1 MSNSKKCIGL
11 KVLAVVAILFG
22 LLTIKSGGAVL
33 LFDGAERV
41 AAGNYVPFV
50 LWSNFILGFVY
61 IVAGVGMWLQ
71 KRWAA
76 WLAMAI
82 LIVTLM
88 VFAAFG
94 WHIST
99 GGLFE
104 ERTLKAMILRSSVW
118 LVLSLLLY
126 IRLIKQKYGD

>member
-94 WHIST
+94 WHINT

>member
-76 WLAMAI
+76 WLR
-82 LIVTLM
+82 
-88 VFAAFG
+88 
-94 WHIST
+94 WP
-99 GGLFE
+99 
-104 ERTLKAMILRSSVW
+104 
-118 LVLSLLLY
+118 SL
-126 IRLIKQKYGD
+126 